1 MDTVQGPFTY
11 EAREPKKI
19 QFVPLNQ
26 TALMTGEELMTFYE
40 VYILHLKVSVS
51 YPNAPRNI
59 YQADRKLSKFL
70 PIIRD
75 APRYPVIYDAKGRVL
90 SLPPIIN
97 SDHSKIK
104 LTTKNVLIEC
114 TATDL
119 TKARIVLNTIV
130 CMFSK
135 YCKVP
140 FTYVAFHA
148 FSS

>member
-1 MDTVQGPFTY
+1 MLVIVRKCCLVLMPF
-11 EAREPKKI
+11 
-19 QFVPLNQ
+19 VN
-26 TALMTGEELMTFYE
+26 
-40 VYILHLKVSVS
+40 
-51 YPNAPRNI
+51 
-59 YQADRKLSKFL
+59 QADRKLSKFL

-140 FTYVAFHA
+140 FTYVPFLYYWLGFVCHI
-148 FSS
+148 